1 MGHRF
6 VFERAYCLYQLN
18 REAESLSTLESLGG
32 GGGSRINLLSAQIYY
47 RLGRYDRASELF
59 MAVVSDSDQPSSAE
73 LRTNLLAALV
83 SAGRAA
89 EALGYSCSLDRSDQF
104 ELFYNRACAAIELSD
119 LQGARTLLQDALCAC
134 RESLPADEYTEEEIE
149 VELGTLTAQAAYV
162 DQQLGDHQSASVA
175 YESLFSFKT
184 ELEPVIAAVAAN
196 NMVALRSG
204 AASLFDS
211 WKKSKTTL
219 ADTLVPKLTPRQR
232 RAFLGNAVLLSLHM
246 SKTEQCRELLQTLE
260 HEFAESAEVL
270 LLKAAVA
277 SRTKQPVV
285 CHLLLREGACR
296 CDVDDPRAAIALAQ
310 LQLQAKDH
318 DRALETLLSIESL
331 QGRPAMVGT
340 LVALH
345 EQLGKVEQ
353 AAVMLAAVPN
363 DLMTRVG
370 AAFFMRHSRW
380 DAAVA
385 SQRKLVADSPSDVHA
400 LSGLVIALSHINVE
414 AANEQLGRPELLS
427 GHAVA
432 YDATDFDA
440 VQLEQSG
447 LPWIKRGGLDGPV
460 TKRAAGN
467 NDALAEQLPKK
478 LRARN
483 KPLYP
488 KNFDVENPGSLP
500 DPERWLPKRERST
513 YRQRKRD
520 KRGGLSRGPQGSTA
534 GAADVKARTT
544 TNMKVM
550 SSEQKSRTKQED
562 EIRAKSEV
570 AAAAA
575 LAGGGRRKGKTKTK
589 W

>member
-1 MGHRF
+1 M
-6 VFERAYCLYQLN
+6 
-18 REAESLSTLESLGG
+18 
-32 GGGSRINLLSAQIYY
+32 
-47 RLGRYDRASELF
+47 
-59 MAVVSDSDQPSSAE
+59 
-73 LRTNLLAALV
+73 
-83 SAGRAA
+83 
-89 EALGYSCSLDRSDQF
+89 
-104 ELFYNRACAAIELSD
+104 
-119 LQGARTLLQDALCAC
+119 
-134 RESLPADEYTEEEIE
+134 
-149 VELGTLTAQAAYV
+149 
-162 DQQLGDHQSASVA
+162 
-175 YESLFSFKT
+175 
-184 ELEPVIAAVAAN
+184 
-196 NMVALRSG
+196 
-204 AASLFDS
+204 
-211 WKKSKTTL
+211 
-219 ADTLVPKLTPRQR
+219 
-232 RAFLGNAVLLSLHM
+232 
-246 SKTEQCRELLQTLE
+246 
-260 HEFAESAEVL
+260 
-270 LLKAAVA
+270 
-277 SRTKQPVV
+277 
-285 CHLLLREGACR
+285 
-296 CDVDDPRAAIALAQ
+296 
-310 LQLQAKDH
+310 
-318 DRALETLLSIESL
+318 
-331 QGRPAMVGT
+331 
-340 LVALH
+340 
-345 EQLGKVEQ
+345 
-353 AAVMLAAVPN
+353 
-363 DLMTRVG
+363 
-370 AAFFMRHSRW
+370 
-380 DAAVA
+380 
-385 SQRKLVADSPSDVHA
+385 
-400 LSGLVIALSHINVE
+400 
-414 AANEQLGRPELLS
+414 LS

-460 TKRAAGN
+460 TKRTAGN